1 MTEHETTNGEESNH
15 QHFQL
20 TYSLDDD
27 RFLRRECSR
36 CGLPFKTVV
45 NEADLSHLLSPT
57 FKQIEEKYDI
67 VLGTAA
73 EDEEQAPPDQ
83 LGCPYCGQV
92 DSPQNMLDSEF
103 SNYVL
108 RLLKREVVFPYLR
121 DFQEHLAATFG
132 RRTRSRN
139 RGFISLEFSFQADPI
154 VLPVRPISGPALPD
168 MLTVSLLC
176 CRQKIKIL
184 EGWKETIYCPFCQEQ
199 LVLT

>member
-1 MTEHETTNGEESNH
+1 MTEHEATNDEESSH
-15 QHFQL
+15 HHFQL

-27 RFLRRECSR
+27 LFLRRECSR

-45 NEADLSHLLSPT
+45 DEADLSHLLSPT

-67 VLGTAA
+67 ALGTAA
-73 EDEEQAPPDQ
+73 EGEEQATPDH
-83 LGCPYCGQV
+83 LGCPYCGHV

-108 RLLKREVVFPYLR
+108 RLLEREVVVPYLR
-121 DFQEHLAATFG
+121 DFQEQLAATFG
-132 RRTRSRN
+132 RNRGRN
-139 RGFISLEFSFQADPI
+139 RGLISIEVSFQADQI

-176 CRQKIKIL
+176 CKQNIKIL
-184 EGWKETIYCPFCQEQ
+184 EGWMETLYCPFCQERV
-199 LVLT
+199 VLT

>member
-1 MTEHETTNGEESNH
+1 MTEHDTTNGEESNH

-27 RFLRRECSR
+27 RFLRRECSH

-45 NEADLSHLLSPT
+45 KEADLSHLLAPT

-67 VLGTAA
+67 ALGTAT
-73 EDEEQAPPDQ
+73 EEEEPPLLDQ
-83 LGCPYCGQV
+83 LGCPYCAHV
-92 DSPQNMLDSEF
+92 ASPQDMLDSEF

-108 RLLKREVVFPYLR
+108 RLLEREIVFPHLR
-121 DFQEHLAATFG
+121 DFQEQLAATFG

-139 RGFISLEFSFQADPI
+139 RGLISLEFSFQADPI
-154 VLPVRPISGPALPD
+154 VLPVRPISGPALSD
-168 MLTVSLLC
+168 MLMVNLLC
-176 CRQKIKIL
+176 CKQNIKIL
-184 EGWKETIYCPFCQEQ
+184 EGWMETIYCPFCQEQ